1 MISAMTYAAPKISL
15 GLDDVQA
22 LLKDPRPETRVDVA
36 RKVATGLDQSEL
48 SDAEKRLAIDIL
60 RAMAR
65 DAETRVRHAIA
76 ETLKSS
82 EAMPHDVA
90 LILAKDEA
98 IVAAPVLQ
106 SSPMLTDEDLIAV
119 LAEGQGAKQVA
130 VAGRVQVSETVS
142 AAVVAS
148 GNAAAVTTLV
158 ANDGAKISEQTF
170 GEALDRYAEFE
181 TIKSNLVMRAELP
194 ATIAERLVAMVSDKL
209 KVELVQRRPVSPE
222 LAADVLLAAREQAT
236 IKILP
241 GVASELP
248 LLIRQLKNKGRLTP
262 SLVLRALCTGDMRF
276 FEEAIAQM
284 AGVSTAKAALLIH
297 DAGPLGLKAIFKR
310 TAIPGVYFPAFRV
323 AVDVVGQTEMD
334 PAPGGRE
341 RFERRVI
348 ERILTQY
355 QDMEVGDLDY
365 LLGKLAAVQ
374 EAA

>member
-1 MISAMTYAAPKISL
+1 MTYVAPKISL
-15 GLDDVQA
+15 GLEDVQA
-22 LLKDPRPETRVDVA
+22 LLKDPRPDSRVDVA
-36 RKVATGLDQSEL
+36 RKVASGLDQSEL
-48 SDAEKRLAIDIL
+48 SESEKRLAIDIL

-82 EAMPHDVA
+82 EAMPRDIAVT
-90 LILAKDEA
+90 LAKDDA
-98 IVAAPVLQ
+98 IVAMPILQ
-106 SSPMLTDEDLIAV
+106 SSPMLTDDDLIAV

-130 VAGRVQVSETVS
+130 VAGRPIVSEAVS

-158 ANDGAKISEQTF
+158 SNDGAAISEQTYS
-170 GEALDRYAEFE
+170 EALDRYAEFD

-194 ATIAERLVAMVSDKL
+194 VTIAERLVAMVSDKL
-209 KVELVQRRPVSPE
+209 KMELVSRHPVSPE
-222 LAADVLLAAREQAT
+222 IAADVLLAAREQAT

-241 GVASELP
+241 GVASDLP
-248 LLIRQLKNKGRLTP
+248 MLIRQLKNKGRLTP

-276 FEEAIAQM
+276 FEEALAQL

-297 DAGPLGLKAIFKR
+297 DAGPLGLKAVFKK
-310 TAIPGVYFPAFRV
+310 TGISGVYFPAFRV
-323 AVDVVGQTEMD
+323 AVDVVGAIEMD

-341 RFERRVI
+341 RFERKVI

-355 QDMEVGDLDY
+355 QDMEVGDLEY
-365 LLGKLAAVQ
+365 LLGKLAAVK

>member
-1 MISAMTYAAPKISL
+1 MTYAAPKISL

-22 LLKDPRPETRVDVA
+22 LLKDPRPDSRIDVA

-48 SDAEKRLAIDIL
+48 SEAEKRLAIDIL

-65 DAETRVRHAIA
+65 DAETRVRLAIA
-76 ETLKSS
+76 ETLKNS
-82 EAMPHDVA
+82 EAMPRDLAVT
-90 LILAKDEA
+90 LAKDEA
-98 IVAAPVLQ
+98 IVATPLLQ

-119 LAEGQGAKQVA
+119 LAEGQGEKQVA
-130 VAGRVQVSETVS
+130 VAGRAGVSETVS
-142 AAVVAS
+142 AAVVAT

-158 ANDGAKISEQTF
+158 ANDGAKISEATF
-170 GEALDRYAEFE
+170 SEALDRYAEFD

-194 ATIAERLVAMVSDKL
+194 VTIAERLVAMVSDKL
-209 KVELVQRRPVSPE
+209 KVELVQRHPVSPE
-222 LAADVLLAAREQAT
+222 TAAEVLIAAREQAT
-236 IKILP
+236 VKILP
-241 GVASELP
+241 GVASDLP
-248 LLIRQLKNKGRLTP
+248 VLIRQLKNKGRLTP

-276 FEEAIAQM
+276 FEEAMAQL
-284 AGVSTAKAALLIH
+284 AGISTAKAALLIH
-297 DAGPLGLKAIFKR
+297 DAGQLGMKAVYKK
-310 TAIPGVYFPAFRV
+310 AGMSPVYFPAFRV
-323 AVDVVGQTEMD
+323 AVDVVEATEMD

-365 LLGKLAAVQ
+365 LLGKLAAVK

>member
-1 MISAMTYAAPKISL
+1 MTYTAPKISL

-65 DAETRVRHAIA
+65 DAETRVRQAIA

-90 LILAKDEA
+90 LTLAKDDA

-130 VAGRVQVSETVS
+130 VAGRTEVSEAVS

-158 ANDGAKISEQTF
+158 ANDGAKISERTF

-209 KVELVQRRPVSPE
+209 KVALVQRHPVSPE

-323 AVDVVGQTEMD
+323 AVDVVEQTEMD

-365 LLGKLAAVQ
+365 LLGKLAAAQ
-374 EAA
+374 DEAA

>member
-1 MISAMTYAAPKISL
+1 MTYTAPKISL

-36 RKVATGLDQSEL
+36 RKVASGLDQSEL
-48 SDAEKRLAIDIL
+48 SDSEKRLAIDIL

-65 DAETRVRHAIA
+65 DAETRVRQAIA
-76 ETLKSS
+76 DTLKSS

-90 LILAKDEA
+90 VTLAMDDAA
-98 IVAAPVLQ
+98 IAAPVLQ

-130 VAGRVQVSETVS
+130 VAGRTQVSETVS
-142 AAVVAS
+142 AAVVAT

-158 ANDGAKISEQTF
+158 ANDGAQISEQTF
-170 GEALDRYAEFE
+170 GEALDRYAEFD

-194 ATIAERLVAMVSDKL
+194 VTIAERLVAMVSDKL
-209 KVELVQRRPVSPE
+209 KVELVQRHPVSPE

-241 GVASELP
+241 GVASDLP
-248 LLIRQLKNKGRLTP
+248 VLVRQLKNKGRLTP

-276 FEEAIAQM
+276 FEEAMAQM

-297 DAGPLGLKAIFKR
+297 DAGQLGLKAIFKR
-310 TAIPGVYFPAFRV
+310 TGISSVFFPAFRV
-323 AVDVVGQTEMD
+323 AVDVVEMTELD